1 MNGSCIFCKIVRG
14 EAPSVKI
21 YEDTDTMAFM
31 DIGPVVKGHT
41 LIIPKAHYERIY
53 DTPPELL
60 QKIIVVVQK
69 VATAVMKGLNADG
82 VNVTQANGRAAGQVV
97 FHIHFHVIPRFES
110 DGALRGWR
118 PGKYESPNEMEDF
131 AQKIRSAL

>member
-1 MNGSCIFCKIVRG
+1 
-14 EAPSVKI
+14 VKV
-21 YEDTDTMAFM
+21 YEDDDTMAFM

-41 LIIPKAHYERIY
+41 LIIPKAHYERIF

-69 VATAVMKGLNADG
+69 VARAVVKGLNADG
-82 VNVTQANGRAAGQVV
+82 VNVTQANGRAAGQIV
-97 FHIHFHVIPRFES
+97 FHIHFHVIPRFET

-118 PGKYESPNEMEDF
+118 AGKYESHEEMESF
-131 AQKIRSAL
+131 AQKIKSAL